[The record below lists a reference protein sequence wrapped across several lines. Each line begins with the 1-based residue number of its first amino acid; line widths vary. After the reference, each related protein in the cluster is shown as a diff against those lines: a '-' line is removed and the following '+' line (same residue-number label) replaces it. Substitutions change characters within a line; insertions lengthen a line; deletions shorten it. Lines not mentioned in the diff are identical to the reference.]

1 MRLFQAIR
9 PLCSAGFGSALSP
22 ERTNEQNTMNIHDI
36 LAKVRQQSVTERQKG
51 AVFEKLM
58 QRWLQSDPR
67 YCNLLKKV
75 WLWDEFPAKGEFGG
89 KDTGID
95 LVARTEEG
103 DYWAI
108 QCKCYDANAVIDKPA
123 VDTFLSTSSKTF
135 TDDVTLKTV
144 GFSLRL
150 WISTTDH
157 WGPTATQTIANQN
170 PPVQRIGLKDLEM
183 SPVDWTK
190 LEGGSQGSDARLAGK
205 QLKEHQLKAISKART
220 HFIEE
225 GNDRGKL
232 VMACGTGKTYTALNL
247 VEQLTDQKGLILFM
261 VPSIALLGQA
271 LNDWSADSKKPFKAV
286 CICSDSK
293 SSKITKKNNNFDD
306 KEDSVIDLPL
316 PATTN
321 ADTIARQL
329 KLYRK
334 HSEQGKGMVVVF
346 STYQSV
352 DAVSEAQ
359 RAILKET
366 NGEYGVF
373 DFIVCD
379 EAHRTTGVMRDRDN
393 ESSFTKIHS
402 NENVQGRK
410 RLYMTAT
417 PRLYGEGAQKKAA
430 EKDAVLF
437 SMDDENIYGKEF
449 FRVNFSY
456 AVEHGLLTDY
466 KVLVL
471 TVNGSDLPANIKE
484 KVENPLSK
492 EFDFD
497 DTTKLIGVINGLA
510 KQVKGDGG
518 KTWEVDPRKMHR
530 ALAFCSSIGDDYKPG
545 TSKNVAHVL
554 PQLSQ
559 DYYNSLNDAEK
570 DKAVLI
576 EAKHIDGSMDSLQR
590 NERLQWLREEPE
602 NENICKVI
610 TNVRCLS
617 EGVDVPA
624 LDAVLFLSA
633 RNSQVDVVQS
643 VGRIMRNFKEGTP
656 EEKKYGYIIIPIVV
670 DENQKPEE
678 VLDNNTTFDV
688 VWSILN
694 ALRSHDDNFNAEVN
708 KINLNRKKNDPTSD
722 PSGKITIGAAGL
734 GVDDPQAHD
743 DAVVLGSDEVG
754 RQLALRFGE
763 LKDGIYA
770 KLVEKCGDR
779 LYWENWAKEVGEVA
793 KNFIA
798 RITQMV
804 LKEGIHKEEFD
815 HFLEGLQKNI
825 NDSIDGPQ
833 AVEMLAQHL
842 ITRPV
847 FDALFAEYEFVKNN
861 AVSRSMQHMI
871 ELLEDKGLT
880 KDLDV
885 LEKFYDSVK
894 RNVTN
899 IDNLEGKQSIIK
911 SLYEKF
917 FKGAF
922 PLTVEKLGIVYTP
935 VECVDF
941 IIRSVNDILKQEFD
955 TSLTEENVHI
965 LDPFTGT
972 GTFITRL
979 LQSGLIKKEDL
990 ERKYRNEIH
999 CNEIVLLAYYIADV
1013 NIESVFHDIVKRE
1026 HYLPYDGICLTDTFQ
1041 LNESGDN
1048 DIFSQLFPE
1057 NSERLKKQKKAPVR
1071 VVIGNP
1077 PYSVGQKSANDNA
1090 QNLSYKTL
1098 DSRVENTYAKYSTA
1112 TLKNALYD
1120 SYIKAFRWASDR
1132 INANGNKDGGIVA
1145 FISNGAWLDGN
1156 AQDGMRKCFEDE
1168 FSSIYVL
1175 NLRGNQRT
1183 SGELSRK
1190 EGGKIFGSGSR
1201 TPIAITFLVKNPKA
1215 ENKKAVIHYH
1225 DIGDYLSREDKLK
1238 KVKEFRSLGSGK
1250 IDWQIIK
1257 PNDKQ
1262 DWINQRDG
1270 VFDTLINLGDKE
1282 DKSNKSSKFFNAVH
1296 TNGLKT
1302 QRDVWCYNHSH
1313 NVVVTN
1319 MTRMISFYN
1328 QQCEEY
1334 KTSNQSAEDF
1344 VNKDLTKINWT
1355 SGLISDLKNNK
1366 KAVFQPNEIIDSLY
1380 RPFTK
1385 QKLYCNY
1392 QFNERQGIK
1401 IKGKPD
1407 NDLQNIFIS
1416 VSGIGT
1422 NKGFCCLISNLIP
1435 DLGMLGSTQCYP
1447 LYWYEERGE
1456 KKVGNQ
1462 LELFGQEEGES
1473 KYIRHDGV
1481 SDWILKEVRS
1491 RYGNLTSIS
1500 KEDIF
1505 YYVYG
1510 LIHSEEYRT
1519 RFADDLRKSL
1529 PRIPIVDK
1537 VADFV
1542 AFNKA
1547 GRALA
1552 DLHLNYESVAAH
1564 PEVKVTELGKKEDY
1578 IDEETGETVMN
1589 GDAFNYYSVEK
1600 MRFPSGQKAKDKPS
1614 TIIYNPHITLEHI
1627 PAVAYDYVVNGKS
1640 AIEWIMERYAV
1651 TIDKDSL
1658 IKNDPNDWSREH
1670 NQPRYILDLLLSV
1683 INVSV
1688 QTVAIVKGLP
1698 ALNLGASAATAATT
1712 TPPTP
1717 EIKPMT
1723 ELLEEVAKEEQFV
1736 RYLPVYGL
1744 KAACGAFESNELPG
1758 VTGWVDIAESGIHP
1772 KGDLNYFV
1780 CQAKGHSMEPRIQD
1794 GDYVVC
1800 RFYTPQ
1806 SAGSRNGKMVLAS
1819 ISEYDGDYDGRY
1831 TIKEY
1836 RSEKNADGT
1845 GKSVTLYPLNK
1856 DYSPIELSEDDDVR
1870 IVAEV
1875 VGVVK

>member
-183 SPVDWTK
+183 SPVDWAK

-220 HFIEE
+220 HFVEE

-247 VEQLTDQKGLILFM
+247 VEQLTDNKGLVLFM

-293 SSKITKKNNNFDD
+293 SSKITKKKDDTDD
-306 KEDSVIDLPL
+306 KEESITDLPL

-334 HSEQGKGMVVVF
+334 YSEQGKGMVVVF

-366 NGEYGVF
+366 NGQYGVF

-379 EAHRTTGVMRDRDN
+379 EAHRTTGVMKDRDN

-559 DYYNSLNDAEK
+559 DYYNSLNDTEK

-590 NERLQWLREEPE
+590 NARLQWLREEPE

-643 VGRIMRNFKEGTP
+643 VGRIMRNFKKGTP

-754 RQLALRFGE
+754 RQLSLRFGE

-979 LQSGLIKKEDL
+979 LQSGLIKKEDM

-1090 QNLSYKTL
+1090 QNLSYAKL
-1098 DSRVENTYAKYSTA
+1098 DSRIANTYAKNSTVN
-1112 TLKNALYD
+1112 LKMALYD

-1145 FISNGAWLDGN
+1145 FISNGAWVDGLG
-1156 AQDGMRKCFEDE
+1156 QDGMRKCFEDE

-1215 ENKKAVIHYH
+1215 ENKKAIIHYH

-1250 IDWQIIK
+1250 IDWLIIE
-1257 PNDKQ
+1257 PNDKH

-1270 VFDTLINLGDKE
+1270 VFDNLIALYPEGKKEVKCFFTNSPVGICSSRDTWVNNYSSTNLG
-1282 DKSNKSSKFFNAVH
+1282 A
-1296 TNGLKT
+1296 
-1302 QRDVWCYNHSH
+1302 
-1313 NVVVTN
+1313 NVK
-1319 MTRMISFYN
+1319 RMVSFYN
-1328 QQCEEY
+1328 EQRISFAN
-1334 KTSNQSAEDF
+1334 KSNNLSVDKYICTDPSKISWTANLKRYLSQ
-1344 VNKDLTKINWT
+1344 NKEIKV
-1355 SGLISDLKNNK
+1355 SDYNITTL
-1366 KAVFQPNEIIDSLY
+1366 LY
-1380 RPFTK
+1380 RPYVKTNCYYDS
-1385 QKLYCNY
+1385 LLI
-1392 QFNERQGIK
+1392 ERPGSW
-1401 IKGKPD
+1401 GK
-1407 NDLQNIFIS
+1407 NILPSENKVIIIP
-1416 VSGIGT
+1416 GIGGT
-1422 NKGFCCLISNLIP
+1422 KGFSALLDKYIADWGCLSSCHCLP
-1435 DLGMLGSTQCYP
+1435 F
-1447 LYWYEERGE
+1447 YWYEELASAKDNDDIFKGSDETE
-1456 KKVGNQ
+1456 KYK
-1462 LELFGQEEGES
+1462 
-1473 KYIRHDGV
+1473 RHDGI

-1510 LIHSEEYRT
+1510 LLHSEEYRT

-1552 DLHLNYESVAAH
+1552 ELHLNYESVAAC

-1578 IDEETGETVMN
+1578 IDEETGETVLN

-1614 TIIYNPHITLEHI
+1614 TIIYNPHITLENI
-1627 PAVAYDYVVNGKS
+1627 PAIAYDYVVNGKS

-1670 NQPRYILDLLLSV
+1670 HQPRYILDLLLSV

-1698 ALNLGASAATAATT
+1698 ALNLGAGAATAATT
-1712 TPPTP
+1712 TPPAP

-1723 ELLEEVAKEEQFV
+1723 ELLEEVADTEQFV

-1856 DYSPIELSEDDDVR
+1856 DYSPIELSEDDDAR